1 MTGSK
6 RLFDDTVLEL
16 KARIESYKENGFEY
30 SSLENSLND
39 IIKRCESDTKIVKNE
54 PFMAEEK
61 SKNYSKY
68 YSELLDLVYSNQ
80 K

>member
-6 RLFDDTVLEL
+6 RLFNDTALEL

-39 IIKRCESDTKIVKNE
+39 IIKRCEVDVNNVKNGHFSE
-54 PFMAEEK
+54 DDK
-61 SKNYSKY
+61 SKCYSKY
-68 YSELLDLVYSNQ
+68 FYCI
-80 K
+80 

>member
-6 RLFDDTVLEL
+6 RLFNDTALEL

-39 IIKRCESDTKIVKNE
+39 IIKRC
-54 PFMAEEK
+54 
-61 SKNYSKY
+61 
-68 YSELLDLVYSNQ
+68 
-80 K
+80 